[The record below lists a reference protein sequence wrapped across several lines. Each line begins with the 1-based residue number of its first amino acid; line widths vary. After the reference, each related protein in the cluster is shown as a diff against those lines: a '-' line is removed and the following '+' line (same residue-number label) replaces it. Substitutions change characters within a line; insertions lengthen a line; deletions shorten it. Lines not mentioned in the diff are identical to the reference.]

1 MCGKLKLSC
10 FQLKVGGKV
19 LVEIYGRDRSSSGG
33 CGRTDVISQGMI
45 RQCWLGLTQNM
56 LKTDVSG
63 LQSTTAFLME
73 LGSGIHDC
81 ALGKFIYTTITL
93 VAGACM
99 LFVPV
104 LRPRYINLP
113 WVAMSVL
120 KWFSKDCVVMPTHA
134 HCWYLYYMLHFPRD
148 LYCDYV
154 HLSLLAPVLKW
165 QFLGCSNSCFCHTQ
179 LVCTNYLS
187 RRSIA
192 IPPSGT
198 PITVNSST
206 RFWADNHFCELEIR
220 FLWTNPSVACLRE
233 SPQDFL

>member
-1 MCGKLKLSC
+1 MCDKIKLSC
-10 FQLKVGGKV
+10 FQLNVGGEV
-19 LVEIYGRDRSSSGG
+19 LVEIYGCDRSSSGG

-45 RQCWLGLTQNM
+45 RRCWLGLTQNM

-113 WVAMSVL
+113 WVAMCVL
-120 KWFSKDCVVMPTHA
+120 KWFSKDCVFMPSHA
-134 HCWYLYYMLHFPRD
+134 HCWYLCYMLHRICTVIISTCHF
-148 LYCDYV
+148 
-154 HLSLLAPVLKW
+154 LL
-165 QFLGCSNSCFCHTQ
+165 QCSNGNS
-179 LVCTNYLS
+179 LV
-187 RRSIA
+187 A
-192 IPPSGT
+192 
-198 PITVNSST
+198 PIVVPVSPNLFAQIIHVED
-206 RFWADNHFCELEIR
+206 RLPFHHLEL
-220 FLWTNPSVACLRE
+220 P
-233 SPQDFL
+233 